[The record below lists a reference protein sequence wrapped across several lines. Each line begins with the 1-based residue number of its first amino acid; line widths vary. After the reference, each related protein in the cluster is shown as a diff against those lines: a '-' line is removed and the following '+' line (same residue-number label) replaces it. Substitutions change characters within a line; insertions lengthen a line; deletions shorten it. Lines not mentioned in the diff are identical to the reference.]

1 MLRALLFILYVA
13 LVVYCI
19 TDALQSDEE
28 NPHGLPRWAWVFIIL
43 LFPVLGGATWL
54 VLKYRRG
61 NGGGRQHGRPQVAPD
76 DDPEYLNWLREQE
89 RRRRQQGNS
98 DGPY

>member
-1 MLRALLFILYVA
+1 MFRGLLFIAYVA

-19 TDALQSDEE
+19 TDVLQSDDEQ
-28 NPHGLPRWAWVFIIL
+28 PHGLPRWGWVFIIL
-43 LFPVLGGATWL
+43 LFPILGGATWL

-61 NGGGRQHGRPQVAPD
+61 GGGRNQGRPQVAPD
-76 DDPEYLNWLREQE
+76 DDPEYLSWLREQE
-89 RRRRQQGNS
+89 RRRRQQGGS